1 MIQNRFLAKRNLSI
15 VQFWFYYLEFIFTW
29 LIIAPNARAVH
40 DLEVFY
46 EISIFHNTY
55 LCTQN
60 VVKQIYKFV
69 NGVKAWFSCLKF
81 IFTWPNI
88 VSKITVVHH
97 LQVFYPHFPQCF
109 CIYRQNDLKQI
120 FSKTKPLNGKKPL
133 FPGLEFIF
141 KWLINVTKDWA
152 VHHLKVFLKIYIFH
166 NTSPCT

>member
-1 MIQNRFLAKRNLSI
+1 MVYYPYFLAYCLFSHDQSLLQNPELYTIWKYFLKVLFTKYLLYVLKMIQNRFLAKRNLWI
-15 VQFWFYYLEFIFTW
+15 VQLWFYYLEFIFTW

-109 CIYRQNDLKQI
+109 CIYRQNDLK
-120 FSKTKPLNGKKPL
+120 
-133 FPGLEFIF
+133 
-141 KWLINVTKDWA
+141 
-152 VHHLKVFLKIYIFH
+152 
-166 NTSPCT
+166 